1 MFANKFFGR
10 SFGLTVALGVS
21 AVATSVSVAGAAQ
34 ADRFEIDYA
43 KAKIAGTDCYDVGW
57 GLRDAGRDRVA
68 ADLWGFGVSLGTIGR
83 DGDSSRSDRTSCAV
97 VLPGRLPR
105 GYTIRSVRT
114 EGALDVSKSASADMR
129 FASVVTGIARSDS
142 AEVVFP
148 AGQAINVR
156 GRRFS
161 LVNVIEN
168 DEALCAPNRNDDVV
182 VALRYAVS
190 AIKGA
195 PRSFAELR
203 VAREG
208 DINVSFDIARCR

>member
-1 MFANKFFGR
+1 MAK
-10 SFGLTVALGVS
+10 
-21 AVATSVSVAGAAQ
+21 
-34 ADRFEIDYA
+34 ADRFDIDYS

-68 ADLWGFGVSLGTIGR
+68 ADLWGFGVSIGLIGR
-83 DGDSSRSDRTSCAV
+83 DGDTNASDRTACSV
-97 VLPGRLPR
+97 VLPGRLPS

-114 EGALDVSKSASADMR
+114 EGALDVSKSASADVR
-129 FASVVTGIARSDS
+129 FASAVTGSARSDS
-142 AEVVFP
+142 AEVEFP
-148 AGQAINVR
+148 AGQAVNAR

-161 LVNVIEN
+161 LVNIIEN
-168 DEALCAPNRNDDVV
+168 DEALCAPNRNDEVV

-203 VAREG
+203 IAREG
-208 DINVSFDIARCR
+208 DINVSFEIVRCR